1 MEHAFCFRASE
12 LPVAVTEPDFSHLVP
27 LTFFSNFFGFMQPL
41 SKDTPLPSVSS
52 PTHPDYIDVKFAA
65 L

>member
-1 MEHAFCFRASE
+1 
-12 LPVAVTEPDFSHLVP
+12 VAVTEPDFSHLVP